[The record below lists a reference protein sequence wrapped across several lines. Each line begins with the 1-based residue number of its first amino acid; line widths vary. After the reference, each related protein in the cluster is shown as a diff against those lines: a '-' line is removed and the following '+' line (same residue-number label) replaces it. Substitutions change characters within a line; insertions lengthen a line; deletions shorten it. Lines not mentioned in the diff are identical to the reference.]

1 MSKKTSAF
9 VGLLLA
15 AAMIAFAVFAASVGF
30 SWFTNSVGAS
40 ATGMSVSAKG
50 SLEIRAVSGGANIA
64 VMQPSAD
71 MKHFGGANLTRIRP
85 GESGSFTFYVYNPN
99 RADFS
104 FSYVLTVTNNE
115 FFPGDTKNKGFYAD
129 TTEAMQKEAL
139 QHINAHLLF
148 FREKNTDGTYSG
160 WIPGGQSEQVK
171 ATAQEQAVTVYWV
184 WVPWYSD
191 IFANGALIAEKDRA
205 DIAAYYGS
213 GEHLSEMF
221 ESGEKSEDGY
231 NKADYI
237 IGTTLR
243 HMCFDLT
250 VQEE

>member
-15 AAMIAFAVFAASVGF
+15 VAMIAFAIFAASVGF
-30 SWFTNSVGAS
+30 SWFTNSAGAS

-50 SLEIRAVSGGANIA
+50 NLEIRAVSDGTNIA

-71 MKHFGGANLTRIRP
+71 MKHFGSEKLTGIRP
-85 GESGSFTFYVYNPN
+85 GESGSFTFYVYDPG
-99 RADFS
+99 RTEFD

-148 FREKNTDGTYSG
+148 FREKNEDGTYSG

-191 IFANGALIAEKDRA
+191 IFASGALIAEEDRA

>member
-15 AAMIAFAVFAASVGF
+15 AAMIAFAIFAASVGF
-30 SWFTNSVGAS
+30 SWFTNSAGAS

-50 SLEIRAVSGGANIA
+50 NLEIRAVSGGTNIA
-64 VMQPSAD
+64 VMQPSAG
-71 MKHFGGANLTRIRP
+71 MKHFGADLTGIRP
-85 GESGSFTFYVYNPN
+85 GESGSFTFYVYNPD

-115 FFPGDTKNKGFYAD
+115 FFPGDTNKGFYAD
-129 TTEAMQKEAL
+129 TTEDMQKKAL

-148 FREKNTDGTYSG
+148 FREKNVDGTYSG
-160 WIPGGQSEQVK
+160 WIPGGQSEQVT

-191 IFANGALIAEKDRA
+191 IFASGTLIAEKDRA
-205 DIAAYYGS
+205 KIAEYYGS

>member
-15 AAMIAFAVFAASVGF
+15 AAMIAFAIFAASVGF

-71 MKHFGGANLTRIRP
+71 MKHFGSEKLTGIRP
-85 GESGSFTFYVYNPN
+85 GESGSFTFYVYDPG
-99 RADFS
+99 RTEFD

-115 FFPGDTKNKGFYAD
+115 FRPGDTNKGFYAD
-129 TTEAMQKEAL
+129 TTEAMREKAL

-148 FREKNTDGTYSG
+148 FREKNADGTYSG

-191 IFANGALIAEKDRA
+191 IFSAGSPMIASADRER
-205 DIAAYYGS
+205 IAAHYGAEHKADMFDG
-213 GEHLSEMF
+213 GEV
-221 ESGEKSEDGY
+221 SEDGY

>member
-15 AAMIAFAVFAASVGF
+15 AAMIAFAIFAASVGF

-71 MKHFGGANLTRIRP
+71 MKHFGTDLTGIRP
-85 GESGSFTFYVYNPN
+85 GESGSFTFYVYDPG
-99 RADFS
+99 RTKFD

-115 FFPGDTKNKGFYAD
+115 FPPGDTKNKGFYAD

-148 FREKNTDGTYSG
+148 FREKNADGTYSG
-160 WIPGGQSEQVK
+160 WIPGGQSEQVT
-171 ATAQEQAVTVYWV
+171 ATVQEQAVTVYWV

-191 IFANGALIAEKDRA
+191 IFARGALIAEKDRTK
-205 DIAAYYGS
+205 IAEYYGS

>member
-15 AAMIAFAVFAASVGF
+15 AAMIAFAIFAASVGF

-50 SLEIRAVSGGANIA
+50 NLEIRADSGGANIA

-71 MKHFGGANLTRIRP
+71 MKHFGSEKLTGIRP
-85 GESGSFTFYVYNPN
+85 GESGRFTFYVYDPG
-99 RADFS
+99 RTEFD

-115 FFPGDTKNKGFYAD
+115 FFPGDTNKGFYAD
-129 TTEAMQKEAL
+129 TTEDMQKKAL

-148 FREKNTDGTYSG
+148 FREKNADGTYSG

-191 IFANGALIAEKDRA
+191 IFASGTLIAEKDRA
-205 DIAAYYGS
+205 NIAAYYGS

-221 ESGEKSEDGY
+221 ESGENSEDGY

>member
-30 SWFTNSVGAS
+30 SWFTNSAGAS

-50 SLEIRAVSGGANIA
+50 SLEIRADSSGENIA

-71 MKHFGGANLTRIRP
+71 MEHFSANLTGIRP
-85 GESGSFTFYVYNPN
+85 GESGSFTFYVYDPG
-99 RADFS
+99 RTKFY

-129 TTEAMQKEAL
+129 TTEAMQKKAL

-148 FREKNTDGTYSG
+148 FRDKNEDGTYSG
-160 WIPGGQSEQVK
+160 WIPGGQSEQVT

-191 IFANGALIAEKDRA
+191 IFASGALIAEEDRA

-213 GEHLSEMF
+213 EEHLSEMF
-221 ESGEKSEDGY
+221 ESGEKSGDGY

>member
-50 SLEIRAVSGGANIA
+50 NLEIRAVSDGTNIA

-71 MKHFGGANLTRIRP
+71 MKHFSEDLTGIRP
-85 GESGSFTFYVYNPN
+85 GESGSFIFYVYNPD
-99 RADFS
+99 RANFS

-115 FFPGDTKNKGFYAD
+115 FTDNQGFYAG
-129 TTEAMQKEAL
+129 TSEEQREAAL
-139 QHINAHLLF
+139 KLVKAHLLLF
-148 FREKNTDGTYSG
+148 KKYENGTYSG

-191 IFANGALIAEKDRA
+191 IFASGALIAEEDRA
-205 DIAAYYGS
+205 KIAAYYGS

>member
-15 AAMIAFAVFAASVGF
+15 AAMIAFAIFAASVGF

-50 SLEIRAVSGGANIA
+50 SLEIRAVRDGANIA
-64 VMQPSAD
+64 VMQPSVD
-71 MKHFGGANLTRIRP
+71 MKHFGVDLTGIRP

-115 FFPGDTKNKGFYAD
+115 FFPGDTNKGFYAD
-129 TTEAMQKEAL
+129 TTEAMREKAL

-148 FREKNTDGTYSG
+148 FREKNADGTYSG

-191 IFANGALIAEKDRA
+191 IFASGALIAEEDRA

-213 GEHLSEMF
+213 EEHLSEMF

>member
-71 MKHFGGANLTRIRP
+71 MKHFGSEKLTGIRP
-85 GESGSFTFYVYNPN
+85 GESGSFTFYVYDPG
-99 RADFS
+99 RTEFD

-115 FFPGDTKNKGFYAD
+115 FLSGDTKNKGFYAD
-129 TTEAMQKEAL
+129 TTEAMREKAL

-191 IFANGALIAEKDRA
+191 IFASGALIAEKDRA

>member
-71 MKHFGGANLTRIRP
+71 MKHFGADLTGIRP
-85 GESGSFTFYVYNPN
+85 GESGSFTFYVYDPG
-99 RADFS
+99 RTEFD
-104 FSYVLTVTNNE
+104 FSYVLTVKNNE
-115 FFPGDTKNKGFYAD
+115 FTDNQGFYAG
-129 TTEAMQKEAL
+129 TSEEQREAAL
-139 QHINAHLLF
+139 KLVKAHLMLF
-148 FREKNTDGTYSG
+148 KKYENGTYSG
-160 WIPGGQSEQVK
+160 WIPGGQSEQVT

-191 IFANGALIAEKDRA
+191 IFASGTLIAEEDRA
-205 DIAAYYGS
+205 KIAAYYG
-213 GEHLSEMF
+213 GEHKADMF
-221 ESGEKSEDGY
+221 DGGEVSEDGY

-237 IGTTLR
+237 IGTTLW

>member
-1 MSKKTSAF
+1 
-9 VGLLLA
+9 
-15 AAMIAFAVFAASVGF
+15 MIAFAVFAASVGF

-50 SLEIRAVSGGANIA
+50 NLEIRADSGGVNIA

-71 MKHFGGANLTRIRP
+71 MKHFGSEKLTGIRP
-85 GESGSFTFYVYNPN
+85 GESGRFTFYVYNPN
-99 RADFS
+99 RAGFS
-104 FSYVLTVTNNE
+104 FSYVLSVTNNE
-115 FFPGDTKNKGFYAD
+115 FFPGDTNKGFYAD

-148 FREKNTDGTYSG
+148 FREKNADGTYSG

-191 IFANGALIAEKDRA
+191 IFESGALIAEKDRA
-205 DIAAYYGS
+205 DIVEYYGS

-221 ESGEKSEDGY
+221 ESGEKSGDGY

>member
-1 MSKKTSAF
+1 
-9 VGLLLA
+9 
-15 AAMIAFAVFAASVGF
+15 MIAFAVFAASVGF

-50 SLEIRAVSGGANIA
+50 NLEIRAVSGGANIA

-71 MKHFGGANLTRIRP
+71 MKHFGADLKGIRP

-99 RADFS
+99 RAGFS

-115 FFPGDTKNKGFYAD
+115 FPPGDTKNKGFYAD
-129 TTEAMQKEAL
+129 TTEDMQKEAL

-148 FREKNTDGTYSG
+148 FREKNADGTYSG
-160 WIPGGQSEQVK
+160 WIPGGQSEQVT
-171 ATAQEQAVTVYWV
+171 ATVQEQAVTVYWV

-191 IFANGALIAEKDRA
+191 IFARGALIAEKDRA

>member
-15 AAMIAFAVFAASVGF
+15 AAMIAFAIFAASVGF

-50 SLEIRAVSGGANIA
+50 GLEIRAVRGGANIA

-71 MKHFGGANLTRIRP
+71 MKHFGADLTGIRP
-85 GESGSFTFYVYNPN
+85 GESGRFTFYVYDPG
-99 RADFS
+99 RTEFD
-104 FSYVLTVTNNE
+104 FSYVLSVTNNE
-115 FFPGDTKNKGFYAD
+115 FFPGDTNKGFYAD
-129 TTEAMQKEAL
+129 TTEAMREKAL

-148 FREKNTDGTYSG
+148 FREKNVDGTYSG

-171 ATAQEQAVTVYWV
+171 ATVQEQAVTVYWV

-191 IFANGALIAEKDRA
+191 IFASGTLIAEKDRT

-213 GEHLSEMF
+213 DEHLSEMF

>member
-50 SLEIRAVSGGANIA
+50 NLEIRAVSGGANIA

-85 GESGSFTFYVYNPN
+85 GESGSFTFYVYDPGSTEF
-99 RADFS
+99 D

-115 FFPGDTKNKGFYAD
+115 FFPGDTNKGFYAD

-148 FREKNTDGTYSG
+148 FRKKNADGTYSG

-191 IFANGALIAEKDRA
+191 IFASGALIAEEDRA

-213 GEHLSEMF
+213 EEHLSEMF

>member
-15 AAMIAFAVFAASVGF
+15 AAMIAFAIFAASVGF

-71 MKHFGGANLTRIRP
+71 MKHFGTDLTGIRP
-85 GESGSFTFYVYNPN
+85 GESGSFTFYVYNPD

-115 FFPGDTKNKGFYAD
+115 FFPGDTNKGFYAD
-129 TTEAMQKEAL
+129 TTEAMREEAL

-148 FREKNTDGTYSG
+148 FREKNVDGTYSG

-171 ATAQEQAVTVYWV
+171 ATVQEQAVTVYWV

-191 IFANGALIAEKDRA
+191 IFASGTLIAEKDRT

-213 GEHLSEMF
+213 EEHLSEMF

>member
-15 AAMIAFAVFAASVGF
+15 AAMIAFAIFAASVGF

-85 GESGSFTFYVYNPN
+85 GESGSFTFYVYDPG
-99 RADFS
+99 RTKFD

-115 FFPGDTKNKGFYAD
+115 FLPGDTKNKGFYAD
-129 TTEAMQKEAL
+129 TTEAMREKAL

-148 FREKNTDGTYSG
+148 FREKNADGTYSG
-160 WIPGGQSEQVK
+160 WIPGGQSEQVT

-191 IFANGALIAEKDRA
+191 IFSAGSPMIASADRER
-205 DIAAYYGS
+205 IAAHYGEEHKADMFDG
-213 GEHLSEMF
+213 GEV
-221 ESGEKSEDGY
+221 SEDGY

>member
-30 SWFTNSVGAS
+30 SWFTNSAGAS

-50 SLEIRAVSGGANIA
+50 SLEIRAVIDGENIA

-71 MKHFGGANLTRIRP
+71 MKHFSANLTGVRP
-85 GESGSFTFYVYNPN
+85 GESGSFTFYVYNPD
-99 RADFS
+99 RANFS

-148 FREKNTDGTYSG
+148 FREKNADGTYSG
-160 WIPGGQSEQVK
+160 WIPGGQSEQVT
-171 ATAQEQAVTVYWV
+171 ATVQEQTVTVYWV

-191 IFANGALIAEKDRA
+191 IFARGALIAEKDRA

-213 GEHLSEMF
+213 EKHLSEMF

>member
-50 SLEIRAVSGGANIA
+50 NLEIRADSDGANIA

-71 MKHFGGANLTRIRP
+71 MKHFGSEKLTGIRP
-85 GESGSFTFYVYNPN
+85 GESGNFTFYVYDPG
-99 RADFS
+99 RTKFD

-148 FREKNTDGTYSG
+148 FREKNADGTYSG
-160 WIPGGQSEQVK
+160 WIPGGQSEQVT
-171 ATAQEQAVTVYWV
+171 ATVQEQAVTVYWV

-191 IFANGALIAEKDRA
+191 IFASGALIAEKDRA
-205 DIAAYYGS
+205 KIAEYYGRE
-213 GEHLSEMF
+213 EHLSEMF
-221 ESGEKSEDGY
+221 ESGEKSGDGY

>member
-30 SWFTNSVGAS
+30 SWFTNSAGAS

-50 SLEIRAVSGGANIA
+50 NLEIRAVRDGANIA

-71 MKHFGGANLTRIRP
+71 MEHFSANLTGIRP
-85 GESGSFTFYVYNPN
+85 GESGSFTFYVYNPD
-99 RADFS
+99 RANFS

-115 FFPGDTKNKGFYAD
+115 FLPGDTNKGFYAD
-129 TTEAMQKEAL
+129 TTEAMREKAL

-148 FREKNTDGTYSG
+148 FREKNADGTYSG
-160 WIPGGQSEQVK
+160 WIPGGQSEQVT
-171 ATAQEQAVTVYWV
+171 ATVQEQAVTVYWV

-191 IFANGALIAEKDRA
+191 IFTDSGTLIDSVDRAKIAE
-205 DIAAYYGS
+205 YYGS

>member
-50 SLEIRAVSGGANIA
+50 NLEIRAVSGGANIA

-85 GESGSFTFYVYNPN
+85 GESGSFTFYVYDPGSTEF
-99 RADFS
+99 D

-115 FFPGDTKNKGFYAD
+115 FFPGDTNKGFYAD

-148 FREKNTDGTYSG
+148 FRKKNADGTYSG

-191 IFANGALIAEKDRA
+191 IFASGALIAEKDRTK
-205 DIAAYYGS
+205 IAEYYGS

>member
-15 AAMIAFAVFAASVGF
+15 AAMIAFAIFAASVGF

-71 MKHFGGANLTRIRP
+71 MKHFGTDLTGIRP
-85 GESGSFTFYVYNPN
+85 GESGSFTFYVYDPG
-99 RADFS
+99 RTEFD

-115 FFPGDTKNKGFYAD
+115 FLPGDTNKGFYAD
-129 TTEAMQKEAL
+129 TTEDMQEKAL

-148 FREKNTDGTYSG
+148 FREKNADGTYSG
-160 WIPGGQSEQVK
+160 WIPGGQSEQVT

-191 IFANGALIAEKDRA
+191 IFASGALIAEEDRA
-205 DIAAYYGS
+205 DIAAYYGR

-221 ESGEKSEDGY
+221 ESGEKPEDGY

>member
-30 SWFTNSVGAS
+30 SWFTNSAGAS

-50 SLEIRAVSGGANIA
+50 SLEIRADRGGANIA

-71 MKHFGGANLTRIRP
+71 MKHFGAVNLTGIRP
-85 GESGSFTFYVYNPN
+85 GESGSFTFYVYNPD

-115 FFPGDTKNKGFYAD
+115 FLPGDANKGFYAD
-129 TTEAMQKEAL
+129 TTEAMQEKAL
-139 QHINAHLLF
+139 RHINAHLLF
-148 FREKNTDGTYSG
+148 FRDKNEDGTYSG
-160 WIPGGQSEQVK
+160 WIPGGQSEQVI

-205 DIAAYYGS
+205 DIAAYYGRE
-213 GEHLSEMF
+213 EHLSEMF
-221 ESGEKSEDGY
+221 ESGEKSGDGY
-231 NKADYI
+231 NKADHI

>member
-30 SWFTNSVGAS
+30 SWFTNSAGAS

-50 SLEIRAVSGGANIA
+50 NLEIRAVSGGANIA

-71 MKHFGGANLTRIRP
+71 MKHFGADLTGIRP
-85 GESGSFTFYVYNPN
+85 GESGSFTFYVYNPD

-115 FFPGDTKNKGFYAD
+115 FPPGDTKNKGFYAD

-148 FREKNTDGTYSG
+148 FREKNADGTYSG
-160 WIPGGQSEQVK
+160 WIPGGQSEQVT
-171 ATAQEQAVTVYWV
+171 ATVQEQAVTVYWV

-191 IFANGALIAEKDRA
+191 IFASGALIAEEDRTK
-205 DIAAYYGS
+205 IAEYYGS
-213 GEHLSEMF
+213 EEHLLEMF

>member
-15 AAMIAFAVFAASVGF
+15 AALIAFAVFAASVGF

-50 SLEIRAVSGGANIA
+50 SLEIRADSGRENIA

-71 MKHFGGANLTRIRP
+71 MEHFSANLTGIRP
-85 GESGSFTFYVYNPN
+85 GESGSFTFYVYDPG
-99 RADFS
+99 RTEFD
-104 FSYVLTVTNNE
+104 FSYVLTVKNNE
-115 FFPGDTKNKGFYAD
+115 FTDNQGFYAG
-129 TTEAMQKEAL
+129 TSEEQREAAL
-139 QHINAHLLF
+139 KLVKAHLLLF
-148 FREKNTDGTYSG
+148 KKYENGTYSG

-191 IFANGALIAEKDRA
+191 IFTDSGTLIDSVDRA
-205 DIAAYYGS
+205 KIAAYYG
-213 GEHLSEMF
+213 GKHLSEMF
-221 ESGEKSEDGY
+221 ESSEKSEDGY
-231 NKADYI
+231 NRADYI

>member
-50 SLEIRAVSGGANIA
+50 SLEIRAVSDGANIA

-71 MKHFGGANLTRIRP
+71 MKHFGDANLTGIRP
-85 GESGSFTFYVYNPN
+85 GESGSFTFYVYDPG
-99 RADFS
+99 RTKFD

-115 FFPGDTKNKGFYAD
+115 FLPGDANKGFYAD

-148 FREKNTDGTYSG
+148 FREKNADGTYSG

-171 ATAQEQAVTVYWV
+171 ATVQEQAVTVYWV
-184 WVPWYSD
+184 WVPWYND
-191 IFANGALIAEKDRA
+191 IFANGTLIAEKDRA

-213 GEHLSEMF
+213 KEHLSEMF
-221 ESGEKSEDGY
+221 ESGENSEDGY
-231 NKADYI
+231 NKADHI

>member
-50 SLEIRAVSGGANIA
+50 SLEIRAVSGRENIA

-71 MKHFGGANLTRIRP
+71 MKHFGTDLTGVRP
-85 GESGSFTFYVYNPN
+85 GESGSFTFYVYNPD
-99 RADFS
+99 RANFS

-129 TTEAMQKEAL
+129 TTEAMREKAL

-148 FREKNTDGTYSG
+148 FREKNADGTYSG
-160 WIPGGQSEQVK
+160 WIPGGQSEQVT

-191 IFANGALIAEKDRA
+191 IFANSTLIAEKDRA

-221 ESGEKSEDGY
+221 ESGEKSGDGY
-231 NKADYI
+231 NKADHI

>member
-50 SLEIRAVSGGANIA
+50 SLEIRADSGGANIA

-71 MKHFGGANLTRIRP
+71 MKHFGSEKLTGIRP
-85 GESGSFTFYVYNPN
+85 GESGRFTFYVYDPG
-99 RADFS
+99 RTEFD
-104 FSYVLTVTNNE
+104 FSYVLSVTNNE
-115 FFPGDTKNKGFYAD
+115 FAPGDTNKGFYVD

-148 FREKNTDGTYSG
+148 FREKNADGTYSG

-191 IFANGALIAEKDRA
+191 IFASGALIAEKDRA
-205 DIAAYYGS
+205 KIAAYYGS
-213 GEHLSEMF
+213 EEHLSEMF

>member
-71 MKHFGGANLTRIRP
+71 MKHFGTDLTGIRP
-85 GESGSFTFYVYNPN
+85 GESGSFTFYVYDPG
-99 RADFS
+99 RTKFD

-115 FFPGDTKNKGFYAD
+115 FPPGDTKNKGFYAD

-148 FREKNTDGTYSG
+148 FREKNADGTYSG
-160 WIPGGQSEQVK
+160 WIPGGQSEQVT
-171 ATAQEQAVTVYWV
+171 ATVQEQTVTVYWV

-191 IFANGALIAEKDRA
+191 IFARGALIAEKDRA

-213 GEHLSEMF
+213 EKHLSEMF

-237 IGTTLR
+237 IGTTLW

>member
-30 SWFTNSVGAS
+30 SWFINSAGAS

-50 SLEIRAVSGGANIA
+50 SLEIRAVSDGTNIA

-115 FFPGDTKNKGFYAD
+115 FFPGDANKGFYAD

-191 IFANGALIAEKDRA
+191 IFASGALIAEEDRA

-213 GEHLSEMF
+213 EEHLSEMF

>member
-1 MSKKTSAF
+1 
-9 VGLLLA
+9 
-15 AAMIAFAVFAASVGF
+15 MIAFAIFAASVGF

-50 SLEIRAVSGGANIA
+50 NLEIRAVSGGANIA

-71 MKHFGGANLTRIRP
+71 MKHFGSEKLTGIRP
-85 GESGSFTFYVYNPN
+85 GESGRFTFYVYDPG
-99 RADFS
+99 RTEFD

-115 FFPGDTKNKGFYAD
+115 FFLGDTNKGFYAD
-129 TTEAMQKEAL
+129 TTEDMQKKAL

-148 FREKNTDGTYSG
+148 FREKNADGTYSG

-171 ATAQEQAVTVYWV
+171 ATVQEQAVTVYWV

-191 IFANGALIAEKDRA
+191 IFESGALIAEKDRA
-205 DIAAYYGS
+205 DIAEYYGS
-213 GEHLSEMF
+213 EEHLSEMF
-221 ESGEKSEDGY
+221 ESGEKSGDGY

>member
-71 MKHFGGANLTRIRP
+71 MKHFGSEKLTGIRP
-85 GESGSFTFYVYNPN
+85 GESGSFTFYVYDPG
-99 RADFS
+99 RTKFD

-115 FFPGDTKNKGFYAD
+115 FLPGDTNKGFYAD
-129 TTEAMQKEAL
+129 TTETMREKAL

-148 FREKNTDGTYSG
+148 FREKNADGTYSG
-160 WIPGGQSEQVK
+160 WIPGGQSEQVT
-171 ATAQEQAVTVYWV
+171 ATAQEQAVRVYWV
-184 WVPWYSD
+184 WVPWYND
-191 IFANGALIAEKDRA
+191 IFSAGSPMIASADRER
-205 DIAAYYGS
+205 IAAHYREEHKADMFDG
-213 GEHLSEMF
+213 GEV
-221 ESGEKSEDGY
+221 SEDGY

>member
-15 AAMIAFAVFAASVGF
+15 VAMIAFAIFAASVGF
-30 SWFTNSVGAS
+30 SWFTNSAGAS

-50 SLEIRAVSGGANIA
+50 NLEIRAVSGGANIA

-71 MKHFGGANLTRIRP
+71 MKHLGADLTGIRP
-85 GESGSFTFYVYNPN
+85 GESGSFTFYVYDPG
-99 RADFS
+99 RTKFD

-148 FREKNTDGTYSG
+148 FREKNADGTYSG

-191 IFANGALIAEKDRA
+191 IFARGALIAEKDRTK
-205 DIAAYYGS
+205 IAEYYGS

>member
-50 SLEIRAVSGGANIA
+50 NLEIRAVSGGANIA

-71 MKHFGGANLTRIRP
+71 MKHFGSEKLTGIRP
-85 GESGSFTFYVYNPN
+85 GESGSFTFYVYDPG
-99 RADFS
+99 RTEFD

-115 FFPGDTKNKGFYAD
+115 FLPGDTNKGFYAD
-129 TTEAMQKEAL
+129 TTEAMQKKAL
-139 QHINAHLLF
+139 RHINAHLLF
-148 FREKNTDGTYSG
+148 FREKNADGTYSG
-160 WIPGGQSEQVK
+160 WIPGGQSEQVT

-191 IFANGALIAEKDRA
+191 IFANGTLIAEEDRA
-205 DIAAYYGS
+205 KIAAYYGS
-213 GEHLSEMF
+213 EEHLSEMF

-231 NKADYI
+231 NKADHI

>member
-15 AAMIAFAVFAASVGF
+15 AAMIAFAIFAASVGF
-30 SWFTNSVGAS
+30 SWFTNSAGAS

-50 SLEIRAVSGGANIA
+50 SLEIRADSGGANIA

-71 MKHFGGANLTRIRP
+71 MKHFGIEKLTGVRP
-85 GESGSFTFYVYNPN
+85 GESGSFTFYVYDPG
-99 RADFS
+99 RTEFD
-104 FSYVLTVTNNE
+104 FSYVLTVKNNE
-115 FFPGDTKNKGFYAD
+115 FTDNQGFYAG
-129 TTEAMQKEAL
+129 TSEEQREAAL
-139 QHINAHLLF
+139 KLVKAHLLLF
-148 FREKNTDGTYSG
+148 KKYADGTYSG

-191 IFANGALIAEKDRA
+191 IFASGALIAEEDRA

-213 GEHLSEMF
+213 EEHLSEMF

>member
-50 SLEIRAVSGGANIA
+50 NLEIRAVSGGANIA

-85 GESGSFTFYVYNPN
+85 GESGSFTFYVYDPG
-99 RADFS
+99 RTKFD

-148 FREKNTDGTYSG
+148 FREKNVDGTYSG
-160 WIPGGQSEQVK
+160 WIPGGQSEQVT
-171 ATAQEQAVTVYWV
+171 ATVQEQAVTVYWV

-191 IFANGALIAEKDRA
+191 IFASGTLIAEKDRTK
-205 DIAAYYGS
+205 IAEYYGS

>member
-15 AAMIAFAVFAASVGF
+15 AAMIAFAIFAASVGF

-50 SLEIRAVSGGANIA
+50 NLEIRADSGGANIA

-71 MKHFGGANLTRIRP
+71 MKHFGSEKLTGIRP
-85 GESGSFTFYVYNPN
+85 GESGRFTFYVYDPG
-99 RADFS
+99 RTEFD

-115 FFPGDTKNKGFYAD
+115 FFPGDTNKGFYAD
-129 TTEAMQKEAL
+129 TTEDMQKKAL

-148 FREKNTDGTYSG
+148 FREKNADGTYSG

-191 IFANGALIAEKDRA
+191 IFASGTLIAEKDRA

-213 GEHLSEMF
+213 EEHLSEMF
-221 ESGEKSEDGY
+221 ESGEKSGDGY

>member
-1 MSKKTSAF
+1 
-9 VGLLLA
+9 
-15 AAMIAFAVFAASVGF
+15 MIAFAVFAASVGF

-71 MKHFGGANLTRIRP
+71 MKHFGADLTGIRP
-85 GESGSFTFYVYNPN
+85 GESGSFTFYVYNPD

-115 FFPGDTKNKGFYAD
+115 FFPGDTNKGFYAD
-129 TTEAMQKEAL
+129 TTEDMQKKAL

-148 FREKNTDGTYSG
+148 FREKNVDGTYSG

-191 IFANGALIAEKDRA
+191 IFASGALIAEEDRA

-213 GEHLSEMF
+213 EEHLSEMF

>member
-30 SWFTNSVGAS
+30 SWFTNSAGAS

-50 SLEIRAVSGGANIA
+50 NLEIRADSGGANIA

-71 MKHFGGANLTRIRP
+71 MKHFVTDLTGIRP

-115 FFPGDTKNKGFYAD
+115 FFPGDTNKGFYAD
-129 TTEAMQKEAL
+129 TTEAMREKAL

-148 FREKNTDGTYSG
+148 FREKNADGTYSG

-171 ATAQEQAVTVYWV
+171 ATVQEQAVTVYWV

-191 IFANGALIAEKDRA
+191 IFVSGALIAEEDRA

-221 ESGEKSEDGY
+221 ESGEKSGDGY